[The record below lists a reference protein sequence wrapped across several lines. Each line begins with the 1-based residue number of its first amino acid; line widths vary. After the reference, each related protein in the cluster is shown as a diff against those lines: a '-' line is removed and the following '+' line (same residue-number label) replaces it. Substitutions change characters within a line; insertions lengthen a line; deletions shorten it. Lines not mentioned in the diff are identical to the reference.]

1 MAGLSSS
8 LKLPAG
14 NSFLAVSVCNRNK
27 QKALT
32 LLRHYEK
39 PIEVTTS
46 ADPSPLCETLR
57 PMTKGHSTFVVC
69 HQTWRNVRLYILFCL
84 LCIYLNIIF
93 MHLYDYSQY
102 SAWLQLFVDLSYWP
116 RLFFSFFFILC
127 AQQLT
132 WHIMDIQYCFQK
144 EYLFITP
151 SRASLYFPKE

>member
-32 LLRHYEK
+32 VLRHYEE

-84 LCIYLNIIF
+84 LCIYLNII
-93 MHLYDYSQY
+93 
-102 SAWLQLFVDLSYWP
+102 
-116 RLFFSFFFILC
+116 LC
-127 AQQLT
+127 
-132 WHIMDIQYCFQK
+132 ISM
-144 EYLFITP
+144 ITP
-151 SRASLYFPKE
+151 STVHGYSYLWTCLTGHVFSFLFFLSSVLSNLPGT